1 MRAGGKANGGYP
13 LRVMLDKSVDA
24 LA

>member
-13 LRVMLDKSVDA
+13 HRVMLDKSVDA